1 MSKKADQ
8 YIVPGL
14 VRGLAVL
21 QLFDNSCR
29 ELSMAEITVRI
40 GLNRSSVFRL
50 VYTLEADGFLQRVNG
65 SSRYRLGAR
74 VLDLGYRFLSGL
86 DLLEPAR
93 PIMARLRDDTQMTA
107 HLIIRDGADIVYVDR
122 YQSSTPFTSTVSV
135 GTRFPAYATT
145 PGQIQLAGLSEPE
158 IRRLFHGIEMQA
170 FTERTPTSIEM
181 LLERL
186 DEIRV
191 QPAIVSWGRFDAR
204 ISACTAPVQGRND
217 EVVAAVSVSC
227 PIGSI
232 PQSQLE
238 TSVREQVIRAAREL
252 SKTQGCFVR

>member
-1 MSKKADQ
+1 MTDKTDQ

-21 QLFDNSCR
+21 QFFDDQSR
-29 ELSMAEITVRI
+29 ELSMADIAGRI

-65 SSRYRLGAR
+65 SNRYRLGAR

-107 HLIIRDGADIVYVDR
+107 HLVIRDGTDIVYVDR
-122 YQSSTPFTSTVSV
+122 YQASTPFTSTVSV

-158 IRRLFHGIEMQA
+158 IRRLFHGTEMHA

-186 DEIRV
+186 DEIRA

-204 ISACTAPVQGRND
+204 ISACTAPVHGRSNN
-217 EVVAAVSVSC
+217 VVAAVSVSC

-232 PQSQLE
+232 TRQDLE
-238 TSVREQVIRAAREL
+238 TRIRGQVIEASREL
-252 SKTQGCFVR
+252 SKTIGWFAV